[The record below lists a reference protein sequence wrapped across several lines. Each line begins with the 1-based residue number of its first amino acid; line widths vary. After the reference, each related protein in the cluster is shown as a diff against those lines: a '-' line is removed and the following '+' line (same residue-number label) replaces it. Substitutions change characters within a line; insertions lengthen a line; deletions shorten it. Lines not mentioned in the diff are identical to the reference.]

1 MSGGERVAR
10 RIARAGVCSRREAER
25 RIAAGRVTVNGAAL
39 GTPAATVGPEDRVTV
54 DGALVPPPPR
64 TRLWRYCKPRG
75 LAATH
80 ADERGRPTVF
90 AHLPAALPRV
100 VSVGRLDIASEGLLL
115 LTNDGALARRL
126 ELPASGLVRRYRVR
140 ADGALGAAAR
150 ARLAEGV
157 RADGVSYGP
166 VSVET
171 DEGSGRNRWH
181 TVALREGRN
190 RELRKLFAVFGLKV
204 SRLIRTAYGPF
215 ALGDLA
221 PGSAAEAAPIPAIPA
236 IPGVPA
242 ADGRQETRASGP
254 RRRRGRDGHT
264 RGGAAPAPPGRA

>member
-1 MSGGERVAR
+1 MSGRERVAR

-39 GTPAATVGPEDRVTV
+39 ASPAVTVGPEDRVTV
-54 DGALVPPPPR
+54 DGALVPPPSR
-64 TRLWRYCKPRG
+64 TRLWRYSKPRG
-75 LAATH
+75 LATTH

-90 AHLPAALPRV
+90 AHLPAELPRV

-140 ADGALGAAAR
+140 ADGALSSAAC
-150 ARLAEGV
+150 ARLAQGV

-166 VSVET
+166 VSVEAVG
-171 DEGSGRNRWH
+171 GSGRNRWH

-190 RELRKLFAVFGLKV
+190 RELRKLFALFGLKV

-221 PGSAAEAAPIPAIPA
+221 PGGAAEVSPVPAIA
-236 IPGVPA
+236 GVPA
-242 ADGRQETRASGP
+242 AP
-254 RRRRGRDGHT
+254 
-264 RGGAAPAPPGRA
+264 GGA